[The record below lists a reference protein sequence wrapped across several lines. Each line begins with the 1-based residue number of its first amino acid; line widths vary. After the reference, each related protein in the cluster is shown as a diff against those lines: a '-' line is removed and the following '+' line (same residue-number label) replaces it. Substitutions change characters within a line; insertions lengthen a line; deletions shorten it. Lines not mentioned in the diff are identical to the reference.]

1 MSDKR
6 TNGSVENVLQKVSKL
21 GPRFYSK
28 MSLGETCLLPKWHP
42 AYSWHELDSGSFV
55 ERENPSRDG
64 KRKPYKCSPRRGK
77 VSMPMKGADHPVVVM
92 RLL

>member
-1 MSDKR
+1 M
-6 TNGSVENVLQKVSKL
+6 

-55 ERENPSRDG
+55 ERENPSWDG
-64 KRKPYKCSPRRGK
+64 KRKPYK
-77 VSMPMKGADHPVVVM
+77 
-92 RLL
+92 